1 MAIKRPNA
9 NLLKCNFH
17 IAVACCMFAAC
28 LRYLP
33 VLFSLFLAFFLALIS
48 PIFRF
53 VFHVAICQNARST
66 SAATTPRS
74 TLPPL
79 SCLAPLLA
87 LVRLHR
93 ARPSWRVVAVAV
105 VVAAAAAWQYN
116 QFLINCKIFF
126 IALALLCVV
135 WAMCFA
141 FSHFPNAFYGFFFS
155 AFIAWHVVLFNDSS

>member
-28 LRYLP
+28 LRYC
-33 VLFSLFLAFFLALIS
+33 LFCLAFFLAFFLALIS

-53 VFHVAICQNARST
+53 VFHVAICQNSRST

-74 TLPPL
+74 TLPSL
-79 SCLAPLLA
+79 TCLAPLFA

-93 ARPSWRVVAVAV
+93 ARPSCRVVA
-105 VVAAAAAWQYN
+105 VVAAAAAWQHN

-141 FSHFPNAFYGFFFS
+141 FVCFAFS
-155 AFIAWHVVLFNDSS
+155 KSILWLLF

>member
-28 LRYLP
+28 LRCF
-33 VLFSLFLAFFLALIS
+33 VFVFFSPLL

-66 SAATTPRS
+66 SAATTPRCM
-74 TLPPL
+74 LPP
-79 SCLAPLLA
+79 APLLTP
-87 LVRLHR
+87 VRLHR
-93 ARPSWRVVAVAV
+93 ARPSWGVAAA
-105 VVAAAAAWQYN
+105 AAAAAWQHN

-126 IALALLCVV
+126 YYPRFIVCGVGNV
-135 WAMCFA
+135 FCIFA
-141 FSHFPNAFYGFFFS
+141 FSKCILRLLFFFLR
-155 AFIAWHVVLFNDSS
+155 FYCVVCGII

>member
-1 MAIKRPNA
+1 MQFSHR
-9 NLLKCNFH
+9 
-17 IAVACCMFAAC
+17 CCM
-28 LRYLP
+28 LHVRRLSSLLP

-66 SAATTPRS
+66 SAATTPCS

-79 SCLAPLLA
+79 SCLAPLFA
-87 LVRLHR
+87 LVRLHW
-93 ARPSWRVVAVAV
+93 ARPSCRVVA
-105 VVAAAAAWQYN
+105 VVAAAAWQHN

-141 FSHFPNAFYGFFFS
+141 FVCFAFS
-155 AFIAWHVVLFNDSS
+155 KCILWLLF

>member
-1 MAIKRPNA
+1 MQFSHR
-9 NLLKCNFH
+9 
-17 IAVACCMFAAC
+17 CCM
-28 LRYLP
+28 LHVRRLSSLLP

-79 SCLAPLLA
+79 SCHVPLFA

-93 ARPSWRVVAVAV
+93 ARPSWRVVA
-105 VVAAAAAWQYN
+105 AAAAWQHN

-141 FSHFPNAFYGFFFS
+141 FVCFAFS
-155 AFIAWHVVLFNDSS
+155 KCILWLLF